1 MKPNPSCHTI
11 TFPRGSPVFTILL
24 FIAFLAVFLVLWE
37 VSIVKMGYSQIMPAS
52 SNNIT
57 KFTSQ
62 PEVKDLIYYQYAAN
76 DSQSVTNDSQSVT
89 NDSQSVTND
98 SQSVTNDSQNSNNST
113 VLPNSSLIITN
124 DSSNLEKAILNP
136 QVKITSH
143 TKGQEVP
150 QGNLSI
156 NGVSSDNWDSTCDVY
171 VILNGIK
178 PYQRVAPI
186 GESSSGGG
194 LVRDYSQW
202 NFALLPSYGLV
213 TEGDNKMT
221 AKITCINGNENATK
235 FNSLNVTGISSN
247 LYSSNSS
254 MMQTGESLL
263 STSENIT
270 NNEDSLLSTSEN
282 ITNSDVQFQINST
295 SPQQA
300 SLTENLT
307 SPKTQTEYNRSTPA
321 LTQEVETPTQNSSFT
336 QQDEQVPL
344 NSTSTFN
351 ASNDQDIEQP
361 SSMDGDLATQ
371 TKSAVDEFIARVQ
384 GNVEN
389 RLNEA
394 IKMRAPFD

>member
-1 MKPNPSCHTI
+1 MGN
-11 TFPRGSPVFTILL
+11 PVFTILL
-24 FIAFLAVFLVLWE
+24 FITFLAVFLVLWGE
-37 VSIVKMGYSQIMPAS
+37 VSIVNMGYSQILPTG

-57 KFTSQ
+57 KFGSP

-76 DSQSVTNDSQSVT
+76 DSQLITNESSSVTNDG
-89 NDSQSVTND
+89 
-98 SQSVTNDSQNSNNST
+98 QNSNNLT
-113 VLPNSSLIITN
+113 GLPNSSLIITN
-124 DSSNLEKAILNP
+124 DTENLENAIRNP

-143 TKGQEVP
+143 AKGQEVP

-171 VILNGIK
+171 VVLNGIK

-202 NFALLPSYGLV
+202 NFAFLPTYGLV

-247 LYSSNSS
+247 LSRSNSS
-254 MMQTGESLL
+254 IMRTGESLL
-263 STSENIT
+263 STSENT
-270 NNEDSLLSTSEN
+270 TANEDSLLSTNEN
-282 ITNSDVQFQINST
+282 VTNNDGQVQINST
-295 SPQQA
+295 SPQQGP
-300 SLTENLT
+300 LTENLT
-307 SPKTQTEYNRSTPA
+307 SPKTQTNYNRTTPS
-321 LTQEVETPTQNSSFT
+321 LTQEVETPNQNSSFT
-336 QQDEQVPL
+336 RQDEQVPP
-344 NSTSTFN
+344 NGTSAFN
-351 ASNDQDIEQP
+351 ASNDQDIKQP
-361 SSMDGDLATQ
+361 SSMDGDLAAQ

-384 GNVEN
+384 GSVEN

-394 IKMRAPFD
+394 LKLRAPFD